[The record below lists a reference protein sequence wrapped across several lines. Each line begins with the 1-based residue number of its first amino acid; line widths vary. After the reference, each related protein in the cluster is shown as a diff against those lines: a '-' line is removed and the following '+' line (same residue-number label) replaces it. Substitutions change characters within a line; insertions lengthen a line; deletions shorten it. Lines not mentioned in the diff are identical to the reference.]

1 MGSYAGVAVVFANP
15 TELTNIQPDAVPSY
29 LDVAAT
35 IATHGP
41 RFTFPSPLIRALD
54 VAIDAFDTPEKRV
67 SRFRQVADVGGY
79 LRSRLSAAGVEPLA
93 PGAIAN
99 PSIVTFTPP
108 AGMTAAEFVETCRTW
123 GFQVAGQ
130 SGYLADRGLVQI
142 AVMGAVTKSQIKP
155 LLDKLAQQ

>member
-15 TELTNIQPDAVPSY
+15 TELTAIDADAVPSY

-54 VAIDAFDTPEKRV
+54 VALDAFDSPEKRAA
-67 SRFRQVADVGGY
+67 RFRHVADIGGY
-79 LRSRLSAAGVEPLA
+79 LRSRLTAAGLEPLA
-93 PGAIAN
+93 PASVAN
-99 PSIVTFTPP
+99 PSIVTFAPP
-108 AGMTAAEFVETCRTW
+108 AGRTTAQFVQQCKDW

-142 AVMGAVTKSQIKP
+142 AVMGAVTKAQIKP
-155 LLDKLAQQ
+155 LLDKLTE